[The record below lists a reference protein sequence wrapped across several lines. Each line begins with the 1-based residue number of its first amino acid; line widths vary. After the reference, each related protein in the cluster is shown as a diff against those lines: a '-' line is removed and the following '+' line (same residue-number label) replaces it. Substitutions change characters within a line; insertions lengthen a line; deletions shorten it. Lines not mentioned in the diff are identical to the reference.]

1 MNKINNN
8 LSNTKN
14 ISFKSVIPVKG
25 IFINDKFVENPAKI
39 KTVIDEFV
47 RILNKNTKITS
58 SPKLTTG
65 DKNFLINFYDN
76 LRKTFGFYI
85 EDYVPTANPIGN
97 NNATYGQKVKKFVNK
112 EEDIFSILTGQDAAK
127 LNSKCEIF
135 HQLNSALKENRIDL
149 NNYNQQK
156 ISAKNRYSKFAEE
169 CFNNA
174 KNAKTGL
181 NIYAQKNDKNKNLLL
196 ITGINFNE
204 IM

>member
-112 EEDIFSILTGQDAAK
+112 EEDILDRKSTR
-127 LNSKCEIF
+127 LNSS
-135 HQLNSALKENRIDL
+135 HQI
-149 NNYNQQK
+149 
-156 ISAKNRYSKFAEE
+156 IS
-169 CFNNA
+169 
-174 KNAKTGL
+174 
-181 NIYAQKNDKNKNLLL
+181 YAVFCL
-196 ITGINFNE
+196 
-204 IM
+204 